1 MSPISMFP
9 QRTIF
14 SLRHRSVP
22 TQEFALCP
30 YLPVIRSTTIVMDC
44 EANDEG
50 CNAWEEEGGR
60 SNMQIN
66 TVYK

>member
-1 MSPISMFP
+1 
-9 QRTIF
+9 
-14 SLRHRSVP
+14 
-22 TQEFALCP
+22 
-30 YLPVIRSTTIVMDC
+30 MDC

-66 TVYK
+66 TVYKQEQGKGEKSINVKSHFQLPVASEL